1 MGNIEEESLEKKRKL
16 LKVRIS
22 ADGMQ
27 AFITLPRLDNN
38 GERAVYSVQDIMQ
51 ALKEHGVI
59 YGIDQDMVLKLAQ
72 DPIPGREVVVATG
85 KPFRDGLP
93 GEFEYRFQ
101 RNLNRKPVEMPDGS
115 VDYMSIKTVET
126 VQEGDVIVVYH
137 PAIQGEDGILVNG
150 KSHPAK
156 KGRDLPPL
164 GGKNFTRSE
173 DGNTYT
179 ADISGKIEIHGNRIT
194 ISPVY
199 DVQDEVGTKVGNIDF
214 AGDVIIHGGVTN
226 GVYINARGNLTV
238 MGLVENCMLHADG
251 DIFLLKGVKGNGKT
265 MITAGGN
272 ITAQFIEYSTVRAG
286 GDIMADVF
294 FKSKVICDGIITLS
308 GKFSSAVGGSMS
320 AVEGIECYSVGNE
333 FGVKTEIRAGI
344 SPERLAEVVVMR
356 QKIKAIQE
364 NLEKIKDGI
373 NQFDILGRRRGV
385 NVQRDPRR
393 VQLLRAKVRDS
404 AVLQEGQMKLKEM
417 ENVLERGTHAT
428 IMIHKDLYPGVEVS
442 IADQKL
448 IVKDKQSCVEA
459 KKSETGVRL
468 ERMD

>member
-1 MGNIEEESLEKKRKL
+1 
-16 LKVRIS
+16 
-22 ADGMQ
+22 
-27 AFITLPRLDNN
+27 
-38 GERAVYSVQDIMQ
+38 
-51 ALKEHGVI
+51 
-59 YGIDQDMVLKLAQ
+59 
-72 DPIPGREVVVATG
+72 
-85 KPFRDGLP
+85 
-93 GEFEYRFQ
+93 
-101 RNLNRKPVEMPDGS
+101 
-115 VDYMSIKTVET
+115 
-126 VQEGDVIVVYH
+126 
-137 PAIQGEDGILVNG
+137 
-150 KSHPAK
+150 
-156 KGRDLPPL
+156 
-164 GGKNFTRSE
+164 
-173 DGNTYT
+173 
-179 ADISGKIEIHGNRIT
+179 
-194 ISPVY
+194 
-199 DVQDEVGTKVGNIDF
+199 
-214 AGDVIIHGGVTN
+214 
-226 GVYINARGNLTV
+226 
-238 MGLVENCMLHADG
+238 
-251 DIFLLKGVKGNGKT
+251 
-265 MITAGGN
+265 
-272 ITAQFIEYSTVRAG
+272 
-286 GDIMADVF
+286 MADVF